1 MVRSL
6 LGSLALVG
14 VGIVLGAGWSAYGEA
29 ASKQYWHE
37 GRTIEHEFRKP
48 VSASVVAWP
57 EMKRTSM
64 NGSCPAYGSKA
75 LDTQTSSEAY
85 GGAFKISID
94 QSQRTFTL
102 VYCLNDFV
110 PRVDFMQNRKD
121 GTSVDPTPAE
131 LWPVKIE
138 AGARESFDDQLG
150 RTVIGLLNNL
160 NYLMTVDEKRFT
172 ESINRLASDF
182 SDTSS
187 GRAATIRNV
196 QTLVRGW
203 NTGNPQ

>member
-1 MVRSL
+1 MACSL
-6 LGSLALVG
+6 LRNLALVG
-14 VGIVLGAGWSAYGEA
+14 IGLVLGAGWSAFGEPA
-29 ASKQYWHE
+29 PRQYWHE
-37 GRTIEHEFRKP
+37 GRAIEHEARKP
-48 VSASVVAWP
+48 LDASVVAWP
-57 EMKRTSM
+57 EMKRSSM

-75 LDTQTSSEAY
+75 LDTQTSHD
-85 GGAFKISID
+85 GGFKISID
-94 QSQRTFTL
+94 QSQRTYTL

-110 PRVDFMQNRKD
+110 PRVDFMPNRRN
-121 GTSVDPTPAE
+121 GTAVEPTPAE

-138 AGARESFDDQLG
+138 SGASESFDIQVG

-160 NYLMTVDEKRFT
+160 SYLMTVDENRFA

-196 QTLVRGW
+196 RALASSW
-203 NTGNPQ
+203 NTGNAQ